1 MGFTGWVPVY
11 DHVQGSP
18 DIERVMRRY
27 SVSNDVDAT
36 SAEIMAEVRQRGDA
50 ALRKFALKYDG
61 VELAGLRV
69 SEKEIARAYKQLSPN
84 VLRAL
89 KRAYRNIRK
98 VCESQLSRLETC
110 SIEVE
115 PVVEVGERWVPLER
129 VGLYVPCGK
138 GSFPSVMLMLAVPAK
153 VAGVKRIVVC
163 TPPQEEMNAATLVS
177 ADLIG
182 GIEIYKAGGAGAI
195 AAMAYGTKTVP
206 KVQKI
211 MGPGGP
217 FVVSAKKQV
226 AQDVALGTPAG
237 PSEICVVADEEA
249 AARVAAMEAVV
260 EAEHGPDS
268 SSVVVTTSMEKAK
281 EIAVEMERLVSALP
295 EKRREF
301 ATSAISNY
309 GGIMVAKGTDA
320 ALEVANEY
328 AAEHLVLLVED
339 ELAALG
345 KIRNAGAVFLG
356 KYSSVVGGC
365 YATGSNAI
373 LPTGSWA
380 KSCSATSVRD
390 FMKCYS
396 FERLDEKGAKAL
408 ARDVV
413 ALAEYEGFPAHA
425 NAMRRF
431 TGVNRG

>member
-1 MGFTGWVPVY
+1 MDFTGRVPVY
-11 DHVQGSP
+11 DYSPGSP
-18 DIERVMRRY
+18 GIERVMRRY
-27 SVSNDVDAT
+27 SVSNSVDAT

-50 ALRKFALKYDG
+50 ALRKFGLKYDG

-69 SEKEIARAYKQLSPN
+69 SEKEIALAYEQLSPA

-98 VCESQLSRLETC
+98 VCEAQLSRLETW

-115 PVVEVGERWVPLER
+115 PGIEVGEKWVPLEST
-129 VGLYVPCGK
+129 GLYVPCGK

-163 TPPQEEMNAATLVS
+163 TPPQKQMDAATLVA

-195 AAMAYGTKTVP
+195 AAMAYGTETIP
-206 KVQKI
+206 KVEKI
-211 MGPGGP
+211 TGPGSP
-217 FVVSAKKQV
+217 YVVSAKKL
-226 AQDVALGTPAG
+226 ASNDVALGTPAG
-237 PSEICVVADEEA
+237 PSEICVVADGKA
-249 AARVAAMEAVV
+249 DATVAAMEAVV

-268 SSVVVTTSMEKAK
+268 SSVVITTSMQKAR
-281 EIAVEMERLVSALP
+281 EIVREMEALVAELP
-295 EKRREF
+295 AKRREF

-309 GGIMVAKGTDA
+309 GGIIVAKNTDA

-373 LPTGSWA
+373 LPTGGWA

-396 FERLDEKGAKAL
+396 FERLDEKGARAL
-408 ARDVV
+408 AQDVV
-413 ALAEYEGFPAHA
+413 ALAKYEGFPAHA
-425 NAMRRF
+425 NAMKRF
-431 TGVNRG
+431 IGVKRG